1 MSAKW
6 MMFIMAAYSVG
17 MLLALAIE
25 GSIHGDLVRV
35 LTGYSVAELQGP
47 GVLAVPKMGV
57 GFLIRGLPKVLSWDY
72 AFLTGEWA
80 IVRWLLVLLITV
92 PTVVGLGAAAAGA
105 AQGVFSR
112 WILR

>member
-1 MSAKW
+1 VSAKW
-6 MMFIMAAYSVG
+6 LMFVMAVYTVG

-25 GSIHGDLVRV
+25 GSVQGDLVRV

-47 GVLAVPKMGV
+47 GVLAVPKMGA
-57 GFLIRGLPKVLSWDY
+57 GFLLRGLPKVLSWDFS
-72 AFLTGEWA
+72 FLAGEWA
-80 IVRWLLVLLITV
+80 IVRWMLVLLITV
-92 PTVVGLGAAAAGA
+92 PTVVSLGAAAAGA